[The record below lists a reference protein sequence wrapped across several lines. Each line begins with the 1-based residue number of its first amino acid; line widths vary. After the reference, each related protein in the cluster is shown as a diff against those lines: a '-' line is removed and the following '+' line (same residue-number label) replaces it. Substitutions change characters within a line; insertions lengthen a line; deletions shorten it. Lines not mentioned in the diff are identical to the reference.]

1 MNSKQ
6 KKIKNNKKVR
16 IFALFFL
23 LSALFW
29 LLIKLSREYT
39 TTTQVSV
46 VYKDLPENKI
56 LQSEVKDKI
65 NVKIK
70 SIGFNLFK
78 NKISTNELEVSL
90 KNIRKKK
97 GTTYYYLTSNLLDDL
112 SDDFSKLQVIAIK
125 PDTIYVDLSKS
136 VSKKIKVVPNLDIQ
150 YQTGYNIS
158 GDLKISPK
166 EIVVTGPSSQV
177 DTITAVHT
185 EELILKDVNTSIDEV
200 LKIVEFESLDKV
212 RYAAK
217 KVEVTARV
225 EKFTERS
232 ITASYTIINISNNY
246 KISTFP
252 KELELVFKI
261 GLSDFNKISAND
273 FEITCDFKEA
283 SNNGLSFLIPKI
295 TKKPSLVKD
304 VKIVPNKIDFLL
316 EK

>member
-16 IFALFFL
+16 IFTLFFL

-46 VYKDLPENKI
+46 AYKDLPENKI
-56 LQSEVKDKI
+56 LQSDVKDKI

-90 KNIRKKK
+90 KNIKKKK
-97 GTTYYYLTSNLLDDL
+97 GTTYYYLTSDLLDDL
-112 SDDFSKLQVIAIK
+112 SDDFSKSQVVSIK

-136 VSKKIKVVPNLDIQ
+136 VSKKVKVVPNLDIQ
-150 YQTGYNIS
+150 YQTGYNLS
-158 GDLKISPK
+158 GDLKITPA
-166 EIVVTGPSSQV
+166 EITITGPASQL
-177 DTITAVHT
+177 DTIKAIRT
-185 EELILKDVNTSIDEV
+185 EELALKDVNNSIDET
-200 LKIVEFESLDKV
+200 LSIVKSEGLDKV
-212 RYAAK
+212 RYSAE
-217 KVEVTARV
+217 KVEISGLV

-232 ITASYTIINISNNY
+232 ITTNFKIINISKDY
-246 KISTFP
+246 KINTFP
-252 KELELVFKI
+252 KEVSLVFRI
-261 GLSDFNKISAND
+261 GLSDFNKISASD
-273 FEITCDFKEA
+273 FEVVCDFKEA
-283 SNNGLSFLIPKI
+283 SDNDLNFLIPKI
-295 TKKPSLVKD
+295 IKKPNLVKD